1 MVGAKQSPEKMQ
13 RRELL
18 IYTSYH
24 INNMLAS
31 ILRVAVKTATI
42 DRWGITCRCL

>member
-13 RRELL
+13 RKEAFT
-18 IYTSYH
+18 YTSYD

-31 ILRVAVKTATI
+31 IEVALRA
-42 DRWGITCRCL
+42 